1 MPFHDSSTDLF
12 SQVNLYHGAKVT
24 VAGILKMNYF
34 SPRQFVF
41 IIALAVL
48 LTTLPLQSIFK
59 KMRQKDMKEAK
70 EQAKMQNKEEPEVG
84 LNADEN
90 MSGTTHLNEPVTD
103 EPELETLR
111 NELGEM
117 KDKYIRKVAEFENF
131 KKRSLKERIDLIQTA
146 GKEVIVDLLEVLD
159 DCERAEKQMSTLDDK
174 AKEGVMLVFNK
185 LKSLLTAKGLKPMET
200 INKEFNPDIHEA
212 ITEIPAPT
220 EEQKGKVIDEI
231 QKGYYLNDKIIR
243 YAKVVVGK

>member
-1 MPFHDSSTDLF
+1 
-12 SQVNLYHGAKVT
+12 
-24 VAGILKMNYF
+24 
-34 SPRQFVF
+34 
-41 IIALAVL
+41 
-48 LTTLPLQSIFK
+48 
-59 KMRQKDMKEAK
+59 MKEAN
-70 EQAKMQNKEEPEVG
+70 EQAKMQNNDEPEVG
-84 LNADEN
+84 LNADES
-90 MSGTTHLNEPVTD
+90 MSGTTHLNEPLIN
-103 EPELETLR
+103 EPELETIR
-111 NELGEM
+111 HELGEM

-131 KKRSLKERIDLIQTA
+131 KKRSTKERIELIQTA
-146 GKEVIVDLLEVLD
+146 GKEVIVDMLEVLD
-159 DCERAEKQMSTLDDK
+159 DCERAEKQMNTLDDT

-185 LKSLLTAKGLKPMET
+185 LKSLLTAKGLKPMES

>member
-1 MPFHDSSTDLF
+1 
-12 SQVNLYHGAKVT
+12 
-24 VAGILKMNYF
+24 MNYF
-34 SPRQFVF
+34 SSRQFVF

-59 KMRQKDMKEAK
+59 KMRQKDMKEAN
-70 EQAKMQNKEEPEVG
+70 EQAKMQNTEEPEVG
-84 LNADEN
+84 INADES
-90 MSGTTHLNEPVTD
+90 MGGTTHLNEPLTN
-103 EPELETLR
+103 EPELEIIR
-111 NELGEM
+111 HELGEM
-117 KDKYIRKVAEFENF
+117 KDKYIRKVAEFENY
-131 KKRSLKERIDLIQTA
+131 KKRNLKERMELIQTA
-146 GKEVIVDLLEVLD
+146 GKEVLIDMLEVLD
-159 DCERAEKQMSTLDDK
+159 DCERAEKQLSTLDEK

-220 EEQKGKVIDEI
+220 DEQKGKVIDEI

>member
-1 MPFHDSSTDLF
+1 
-12 SQVNLYHGAKVT
+12 
-24 VAGILKMNYF
+24 
-34 SPRQFVF
+34 
-41 IIALAVL
+41 
-48 LTTLPLQSIFK
+48 
-59 KMRQKDMKEAK
+59 MKEAN
-70 EQAKMQNKEEPEVG
+70 ERAKKQNGEEPEVG
-84 LNADEN
+84 INADEN
-90 MSGTTHLNEPVTD
+90 MGGTTHLNEPVTD

-117 KDKYIRKVAEFENF
+117 KDKFIRKVAEFENF
-131 KKRSLKERIDLIQTA
+131 KKRSGKERVELIQTA
-146 GKEVIVDLLEVLD
+146 GKEVIVDMLEVLD
-159 DCERAEKQMSTLDDK
+159 DCERAEKQMSSIDDN

-220 EEQKGKVIDEI
+220 EDLKGKVIDEI

>member
-1 MPFHDSSTDLF
+1 
-12 SQVNLYHGAKVT
+12 
-24 VAGILKMNYF
+24 MNKF

-59 KMRQKDMKEAK
+59 KMRQKDMKEAN
-70 EQAKMQNKEEPEVG
+70 ERAKMQNAEDPEVG
-84 LNADEN
+84 INADEN
-90 MSGTTHLNEPVTD
+90 MSGTSHLSEPVTD

-117 KDKYIRKVAEFENF
+117 KDKFIRKVAEFENF
-131 KKRSLKERIDLIQTA
+131 KKRSSKERIELIQTA
-146 GKEVIVDLLEVLD
+146 GKEVIIDMLEVLD
-159 DCERAEKQMSTLDDK
+159 DCERAEKQVNTLDEK

-185 LKSLLTAKGLKPMET
+185 LKGLLIAKGLKPMET
-200 INKEFNPDIHEA
+200 INKDFNPDIHEA

>member
-1 MPFHDSSTDLF
+1 
-12 SQVNLYHGAKVT
+12 
-24 VAGILKMNYF
+24 MNYF
-34 SPRQFVF
+34 SPRQFVL

-59 KMRQKDMKEAK
+59 KMRQKDMKEAN
-70 EQAKMQNKEEPEVG
+70 ERAKMQNAVDPEVG
-84 LNADEN
+84 INADEN
-90 MSGTTHLNEPVTD
+90 MSGTSHLNEPVTD

-117 KDKYIRKVAEFENF
+117 KDKFIRKVAEFENF
-131 KKRSLKERIDLIQTA
+131 KKRSGKERIELIQTA
-146 GKEVIVDLLEVLD
+146 GKEVIVDMLEVLD

-185 LKSLLTAKGLKPMET
+185 LKSLLATKGLKPMET

-212 ITEIPAPT
+212 ITEIPAPS
-220 EEQKGKVIDEI
+220 EEQKGKVLDEI

>member
-1 MPFHDSSTDLF
+1 
-12 SQVNLYHGAKVT
+12 
-24 VAGILKMNYF
+24 MNYF
-34 SPRQFVF
+34 SPRQFVP

-59 KMRQKDMKEAK
+59 KMRQKDMKEAY
-70 EQAKMQNKEEPEVG
+70 ERAKMQIAAEPEVG
-84 LNADEN
+84 INADEN
-90 MSGTTHLNEPVTD
+90 MSGTTHLSEPLTN

-111 NELGEM
+111 NELGEI
-117 KDKYIRKVAEFENF
+117 KDKFIRKVAEFENF
-131 KKRSLKERIDLIQTA
+131 KKRSTKERIDLIQTA
-146 GKEVIVDLLEVLD
+146 GKEVIIDMLEVLD
-159 DCERAEKQMSTLDDK
+159 DCERAEKQMSTIDDK

-185 LKSLLTAKGLKPMET
+185 LKSLLVAKGLKPMET

-212 ITEIPAPT
+212 ITEIPVPA

>member
-1 MPFHDSSTDLF
+1 
-12 SQVNLYHGAKVT
+12 
-24 VAGILKMNYF
+24 MNYF
-34 SPRQFVF
+34 SLRQFVF

-59 KMRQKDMKEAK
+59 KMRQKDMKEAN
-70 EQAKMQNKEEPEVG
+70 ERAKMQNAEELEVG
-84 LNADEN
+84 INADEN
-90 MSGTTHLNEPVTD
+90 ISGISHLNEPLTN

-117 KDKYIRKVAEFENF
+117 KDKFIRKVAEFENF
-131 KKRSLKERIDLIQTA
+131 KKRSSKERIEVIQTA
-146 GKEVIVDLLEVLD
+146 GKEVIIDMLEVLD
-159 DCERAEKQMSTLDDK
+159 DCERSEKQMSSLDEK

-185 LKSLLTAKGLKPMET
+185 LKSLLIAKGLKPMET
-200 INKEFNPDIHEA
+200 INKEFNPHIHEA

-220 EEQKGKVIDEI
+220 KELKGKVIDEI

>member
-1 MPFHDSSTDLF
+1 
-12 SQVNLYHGAKVT
+12 
-24 VAGILKMNYF
+24 MNYF
-34 SPRQFVF
+34 SPRQFVL

-59 KMRQKDMKEAK
+59 KMRQKDMKEAS
-70 EQAKMQNKEEPEVG
+70 ERAKMQNAEEPEVG

-90 MSGTTHLNEPVTD
+90 MGGTTHLSEPLAD

-117 KDKYIRKVAEFENF
+117 KDKFIRKVAEFENF
-131 KKRSLKERIDLIQTA
+131 KKRSSKERIELIQTA
-146 GKEVIVDLLEVLD
+146 GKEVIIDMLEVLD
-159 DCERAEKQMSTLDDK
+159 DCERAEKQMNTLDEK

-185 LKSLLTAKGLKPMET
+185 LKSFLIAKGLKPMET
-200 INKEFNPDIHEA
+200 INKEFNPDMHEA
-212 ITEIPAPT
+212 ITEIPAQT

>member
-1 MPFHDSSTDLF
+1 
-12 SQVNLYHGAKVT
+12 
-24 VAGILKMNYF
+24 MNYF
-34 SPRQFVF
+34 SSRQFVL

-59 KMRQKDMKEAK
+59 KMRQKDMKEAN
-70 EQAKMQNKEEPEVG
+70 ERAKMQNAEDPEVG
-84 LNADEN
+84 INADEN
-90 MSGTTHLNEPVTD
+90 IRGISHLNEPLTN

-131 KKRSLKERIDLIQTA
+131 KKRSSKERMELIQTA
-146 GKEVIVDLLEVLD
+146 GKEVIVDMLEVLD
-159 DCERAEKQMSTLDDK
+159 DCERAEKQMSSLDET

-185 LKSLLTAKGLKPMET
+185 LKSLLIAKGLKPMET

-220 EEQKGKVIDEI
+220 PEQKGKVIDEI

>member
-1 MPFHDSSTDLF
+1 M
-12 SQVNLYHGAKVT
+12 
-24 VAGILKMNYF
+24 
-34 SPRQFVF
+34 
-41 IIALAVL
+41 ALAVL
-48 LTTLPLQSIFK
+48 LTTLPLQSILK

-70 EQAKMQNKEEPEVG
+70 EQAKMQQTEESGVG
-84 LNADEN
+84 INSDEN
-90 MSGTTHLNEPVTD
+90 ISGTTHLNEPLIN

-117 KDKYIRKVAEFENF
+117 KEKFIRKVAEFENF
-131 KKRSLKERIDLIQTA
+131 KKRNLKERMELIQTA

-159 DCERAEKQMSTLDDK
+159 DCERAEKQLNTSEEESQ

-185 LKSLLTAKGLKPMET
+185 LRTILSAKGLKPMET
-200 INKEFNPDIHEA
+200 INTDFNPDIHEA
-212 ITEIPAPT
+212 ITEIPAPS
-220 EEQKGKVIDEI
+220 EKQKGKVIDEI

>member
-1 MPFHDSSTDLF
+1 
-12 SQVNLYHGAKVT
+12 
-24 VAGILKMNYF
+24 MNYF
-34 SPRQFVF
+34 SSRQFVL

-59 KMRQKDMKEAK
+59 KMRQKDMKEAN
-70 EQAKMQNKEEPEVG
+70 ERAKMQKAEDPEVG
-84 LNADEN
+84 INADEN
-90 MSGTTHLNEPVTD
+90 MSGTSHLSEPVTD

-117 KDKYIRKVAEFENF
+117 KDKFIRKVAEFENF
-131 KKRSLKERIDLIQTA
+131 KKRSTKERIDLIQTA
-146 GKEVIVDLLEVLD
+146 GKEVIIDMLEVLD
-159 DCERAEKQMSTLDDK
+159 DCERAEKQVSTLDDK

-185 LKSLLTAKGLKPMET
+185 LKGLLTAKGLRSMET

-212 ITEIPAPT
+212 ITEIPAPS